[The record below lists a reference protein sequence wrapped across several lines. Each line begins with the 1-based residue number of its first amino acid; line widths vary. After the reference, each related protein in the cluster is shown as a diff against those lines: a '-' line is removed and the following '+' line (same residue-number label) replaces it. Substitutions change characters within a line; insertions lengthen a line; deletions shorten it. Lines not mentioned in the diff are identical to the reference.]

1 MDTRPAAAA
10 TRLLSPLR
18 MLLVLM
24 TLASTLFLAG
34 CGGESSG
41 EERGNAAPAAAGSV
55 SAGGDLTPDQME
67 HGIGPIRNMELGPV
81 DPALVS
87 RGEEV
92 FQLKCSAC
100 HKLDDRYVG
109 PPLRD
114 VTERRTPE
122 FIMNMLLNSW
132 EMTQRHP
139 TVRGLLAEYYTPMP
153 DQDLSEEDARAVL
166 DYLRHVREDDAGS

>member
-1 MDTRPAAAA
+1 MDKRFRSER
-10 TRLLSPLR
+10 TRLPTSLR
-18 MLLVLM
+18 LHLVLSALLSLSW
-24 TLASTLFLAG
+24 LAA
-34 CGGESSG
+34 CGGDRGGERAAEAQGASGG
-41 EERGNAAPAAAGSV
+41 EE
-55 SAGGDLTPDQME
+55 LTAEQME
-67 HGIGPIRNMELGPV
+67 KGIGPITSVDLGPI
-81 DPALVS
+81 DPDRVE

-92 FQLKCSAC
+92 YQLKCSAC

-122 FIMNMLLNSW
+122 FILNMLLNSW

-139 TVRGLLAEYYTPMP
+139 TVRDLLAEYYTPMP

-166 DYLRHVREDDAGS
+166 DYLRNAAKEGGDSG